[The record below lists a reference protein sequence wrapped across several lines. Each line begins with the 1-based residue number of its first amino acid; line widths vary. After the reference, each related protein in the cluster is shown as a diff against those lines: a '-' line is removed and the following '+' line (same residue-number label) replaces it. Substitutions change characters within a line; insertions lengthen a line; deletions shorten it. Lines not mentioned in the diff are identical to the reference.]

1 MKSDRQMQ
9 GTSLAMEA
17 LKGRRLIA
25 VLFAA
30 LFLVSACAGRA
41 SNGASQGDILDP
53 LRTADFSP
61 PPQEEY
67 SLKPESVSESPALPS
82 GPQRQVF
89 LGNDNYLQD
98 ASLSSAQGAQ
108 KTSAGVQVN
117 FDKADLREVVRAIM
131 GDILGLDFVLD
142 PRVQGSVT
150 ITTGG
155 PIAEDDLLATLEM
168 LLRMNNAALL
178 LDQGLYRVIPAA
190 EAVAEPSVRQL
201 GDQDEPPLAGYG
213 LTVVPLRYVSAGT
226 MVQLLDNVVA
236 RQGALRADLLRNIMI
251 ISGTSRERQSILS
264 AVRSFDVDWLAGQS
278 AGIFPLTNSTPDVV
292 IPELEQVFQASGD
305 GLGSGLIAFQ
315 PVERLNAVLV
325 VSKRSTMLRD
335 AEKWIDRLD
344 QANAL
349 GTNLF
354 VYYVENG
361 KAEDLANILNDAFT
375 DVSADSEQQRR
386 VAPSLDPVVAS
397 ASQSASVAGSDAQAA
412 TLAPARSVSVTT
424 TQATVRRGARS
435 DVRSDGRVGGGSLS
449 GVGPIRVIADPVNNA
464 LLILATRG
472 GYDLVRAALRQID
485 VRPLQVLI
493 DATIAEVTL
502 NDQLRFGVQWFLE
515 SGHFSGGF
523 SSGAALSP
531 AAAVPGFNFI
541 FDSSNARVVI
551 DALSSVSD
559 VKVLSAPSVV
569 VLDNQS
575 ATLEVGDEVPIA
587 TRQQQGTDSDSNII
601 NNIEFRDTGVILN
614 VMPRINSSGLV
625 TMEIE
630 QEVSSV
636 ANQVEG
642 GTLTPTISQRRV
654 KSTIAVRSGQTVVLG
669 GLINERQSKSD
680 SGIPGLRE
688 LPLVGNLFGTQDD
701 EISRTELIIFITPR
715 VIRDEDDA
723 QAIAEELR
731 RRMRSLS
738 PVDGS
743 NDPAVPDEV
752 LPQKT
757 SELPEAGPVLAAQ

>member
-1 MKSDRQMQ
+1 MKSDCHMQ

-17 LKGRRLIA
+17 LIGRRWIA
-25 VLFAA
+25 ALFAA
-30 LFLVSACAGRA
+30 LFLVSACADG
-41 SNGASQGDILDP
+41 SSGGTQQSDILDP

-61 PPQEEY
+61 PPQEQA
-67 SLKPESVSESPALPS
+67 SLKPESVSEDPATVS

-98 ASLSSAQGAQ
+98 ASMTMGQGAQ
-108 KTSAGVQVN
+108 RTEAGVQVN

-201 GDQDEPPLAGYG
+201 GDRDEPPLAGYG
-213 LTVVPLRYVSAGT
+213 LTIVPLRFVSAGT

-251 ISGTSRERQSILS
+251 ISGTGRERQSILS

-305 GLGSGLIAFQ
+305 GLGAGLIAFQ

-325 VSKRSTMLRD
+325 VSKRSAMLRD

-361 KAEDLANILNDAFT
+361 KAEDLANILNDAFS
-375 DVSADSEQQRR
+375 DISADSEQQRR

-412 TLAPARSVSVTT
+412 PLAPARNVTVTT

-435 DVRSDGRVGGGSLS
+435 ESRNDGRVGGGSLS

-515 SGHFSGGF
+515 SGNFSGGF
-523 SSGAALSP
+523 SSGSALSP
-531 AAAVPGFNFI
+531 AATLPGFNFI
-541 FDSSNARVVI
+541 FDNSNARVVI

-575 ATLEVGDEVPIA
+575 ATLEVGDEVPVT

-601 NNIEFRDTGVILN
+601 NSIEFRNTGVILN

-636 ANQVEG
+636 ANQVEE

-654 KSTIAVRSGQTVVLG
+654 QSSIAVRSGQTVVLG

-680 SGIPGLRE
+680 SGIPVLRE
-688 LPLVGNLFGTQDD
+688 IPLVGNLFGTKDD

-743 NDPAVPDEV
+743 DDPAVPDEV

-757 SELPEAGPVLAAQ
+757 SELSGTSPKLVAQ